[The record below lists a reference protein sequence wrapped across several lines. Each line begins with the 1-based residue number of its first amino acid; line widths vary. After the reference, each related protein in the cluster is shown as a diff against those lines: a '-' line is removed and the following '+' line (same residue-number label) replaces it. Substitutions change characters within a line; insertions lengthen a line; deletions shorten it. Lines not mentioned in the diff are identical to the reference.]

1 MRPELHSDS
10 NKLHHRPTVKKKI
23 KKCKNNMIKSI
34 YFSINPSIFPATHC
48 DVVSPTRIAARQ
60 ILTSSGAA
68 LTCVVGRL
76 HAGEGRQEAGRGHR
90 DHRRAEGLGA
100 AQPLSILGRHTHT
113 CRTVILKSLRQN
125 FASSHPTRRLELR

>member
-1 MRPELHSDS
+1 
-10 NKLHHRPTVKKKI
+10 
-23 KKCKNNMIKSI
+23 MIKSI
-34 YFSINPSIFPATHC
+34 YFSINPSIFAATSC
-48 DVVSPTRIAARQ
+48 DEVSPTRIAARQ

-76 HAGEGRQEAGRGHR
+76 HAGEGRKEAGRGHR

-113 CRTVILKSLRQN
+113 CSTVILKSLRQN